1 MTNRSDF
8 RGCAAGGLSENEN
21 VRRLREC
28 IIYYESSE
36 VVGHMFGGKL

>member
-8 RGCAAGGLSENEN
+8 RGYRAGEFSKNEN
-21 VRRLREC
+21 IRLIREC

>member
-8 RGCAAGGLSENEN
+8 RGDRAGKFSINEN
-21 VRRLREC
+21 IRLIRGY